1 MNDGCKSVA
10 MLHLERA
17 GLRPGCVA
25 WPEETRMA
33 HYNRFEIYLP
43 VRYRILRTDSV
54 TGEQSE
60 SVRSL
65 NSDQVDRFLREAVH
79 RFGGATRA
87 HPMGH
92 PPYHGMWADNEQE
105 IVVDDITYLFVL
117 VSADQFQDAITF
129 FDGWRREF
137 ATGLNQDVVLITHWP
152 VQTIGE
158 IG

>member
-1 MNDGCKSVA
+1 
-10 MLHLERA
+10 
-17 GLRPGCVA
+17 
-25 WPEETRMA
+25 MA

-43 VRYRILRTDSV
+43 VRYRIVTTDPA
-54 TGEQSE
+54 TGKHSE
-60 SVRSL
+60 TARSL
-65 NSDQVDRFLREAVH
+65 DPDQVDRFLREAVV

-92 PPYHGMWADNEQE
+92 PPYHGLWADDEQE

-117 VSADQFQDAITF
+117 VSADRFQEAIAF
-129 FDGWRREF
+129 FDNWRREF

-158 IG
+158 IAWTPPTP

>member
-1 MNDGCKSVA
+1 
-10 MLHLERA
+10 
-17 GLRPGCVA
+17 
-25 WPEETRMA
+25 MA
-33 HYNRFEIYLP
+33 HYSRFEVYLP
-43 VRYRILRTDSV
+43 VRYRIVTTNPV
-54 TGEQSE
+54 TGQQSE
-60 SVRSL
+60 TVRSL
-65 NSDQVDRFLREAVH
+65 NPDQVDRFLREAVV

-117 VSADQFQDAITF
+117 VTADHFQDAIAF

-137 ATGLNQDVVLITHWP
+137 ATGLNQDVILVTHWP

-158 IG
+158 IA

>member
-1 MNDGCKSVA
+1 MGY
-10 MLHLERA
+10 A
-17 GLRPGCVA
+17 GEA
-25 WPEETRMA
+25 RMA
-33 HYNRFEIYLP
+33 HFSRFEIYLP
-43 VRYRILRTDSV
+43 VRYRIVTTDPV
-54 TGEQSE
+54 TGKQTET
-60 SVRSL
+60 VRGP
-65 NSDQVDRFLREAVH
+65 NPDQVDRFLREAIT

-92 PPYHGMWADNEQE
+92 PPYHGMWADSERE

-117 VSADQFQDAITF
+117 VSADQFHDAVGF

-158 IG
+158 ISWAPPTP

>member
-1 MNDGCKSVA
+1 MA
-10 MLHLERA
+10 MLRLERA
-17 GLRPGCVA
+17 GLKLGCMA

-43 VRYRILRTDSV
+43 IRYRILRTDSV

-65 NSDQVDRFLREAVH
+65 NSDQVDRFLREAVV

-137 ATGLNQDVVLITHWP
+137 ATGLNQDVILITHWP

-158 IG
+158 VG

>member
-10 MLHLERA
+10 MLHLECA
-17 GLRPGCVA
+17 GLKPGCMA
-25 WPEETRMA
+25 WPEEARMA

-43 VRYRILRTDSV
+43 IRYRILRMDSV

-92 PPYHGMWADNEQE
+92 PPYHGMWTDNEQE

>member
-1 MNDGCKSVA
+1 
-10 MLHLERA
+10 
-17 GLRPGCVA
+17 
-25 WPEETRMA
+25 MA

-79 RFGGATRA
+79 HFGGATRA

-137 ATGLNQDVVLITHWP
+137 ATGLNQDVV
-152 VQTIGE
+152 
-158 IG
+158 

>member
-1 MNDGCKSVA
+1 
-10 MLHLERA
+10 MLHLECA
-17 GLRPGCVA
+17 GLKPGCMA
-25 WPEETRMA
+25 WPEEARRA

-43 VRYRILRTDSV
+43 IRYRILRMDSV

-92 PPYHGMWADNEQE
+92 PPYHGMWTDNEQE

-137 ATGLNQDVVLITHWP
+137 ATGLNQDVVLITHFN
-152 VQTIGE
+152 
-158 IG
+158 

>member
-1 MNDGCKSVA
+1 

-54 TGEQSE
+54 TGEQSA

-65 NSDQVDRFLREAVH
+65 NSDQGDRFLREAVH
-79 RFGGATRA
+79 HFGGATRA

-92 PPYHGMWADNEQE
+92 PPYHGMWTDNEQE